1 MAGFFNSFYYGK
13 AGKAD
18 FTPEQLPTNR
28 RQLFFETLR
37 VRFSSLIGIN
47 LLYVFFMLPS
57 LLWTF
62 INSQLIFSML
72 DPAMEAAGAA
82 QAADPASQAATIMGT
97 VVIYLIGLIPC
108 MAFSGV
114 FKPGIVYVLRNW
126 ARDQH
131 SFVWSDF
138 KDAIKSNWK
147 CGLLTGLINGFSL
160 FLTYQCYLFYG
171 DMAVSGSTFW
181 VIPQT
186 FIIVICAMWWMANM
200 LIFPMMVT
208 YEMKFRQLVRNSFI
222 IVVARLPWSILFFA
236 GALVLPAAL
245 LLLGIPYGELIFIG
259 LYLLIG
265 FAITLFAFASYAN
278 SCFDK
283 FLNPRIEGA
292 AVNMG
297 LRDPAYDDLDAEDEA
312 DEVTQ

>member
-1 MAGFFNSFYYGK
+1 MAGIFNSFYYGK

-18 FTPEQLPTNR
+18 FTPDQLPKNR

-37 VRFSSLIGIN
+37 VRFSSLIGMN

-62 INSQLIFSML
+62 INSQLVFSML
-72 DPAMEAAGAA
+72 DAGMDAAGTA
-82 QAADPASQAATIMGT
+82 QIADAASQTANVMGT
-97 VVIYLIGLIPC
+97 VFIYLIGLIPC
-108 MAFSGV
+108 MAFSGA
-114 FKPGIVYVLRNW
+114 FKPGIVYILRNW

-131 SFVWSDF
+131 SFIWSDF
-138 KDAIKSNWK
+138 KDAVKLNWK
-147 CGLLTGLINGFSL
+147 CGLLAGLINGFSF
-160 FLTYQCYLFYG
+160 FLTYECYLFYG
-171 DMAVSGSTFW
+171 DMAVSGAIFW

-208 YEMKFRQLVRNSFI
+208 YEMKFRQLVRNCFI
-222 IVVARLPWSILFFA
+222 IVVARLPWSILFFI
-236 GALVLPAAL
+236 GALALPAAF
-245 LLLGIPYGELIFIG
+245 LLLGIPYGELIFIA

-265 FAITLFAFASYAN
+265 FSVTLFAFASYAN
-278 SCFDK
+278 SCFDR

-292 AVNMG
+292 SVNIG
-297 LRDPAYDDLDAEDEA
+297 LRDPVYDDLDDEDEA
-312 DEVTQ
+312 DEDAQ